1 MFCSNCGKEISNQ
14 ARFCNHCGQPVNN
27 VPAQSAAG
35 AQPAPVKKKSNVF
48 LTIVIFFVFAFVFT
62 GVRTMAKKEQEN
74 RWKEDSQNTGKIEII
89 NPDSSSEKD
98 SASDVDIE
106 KAKNACLYG
115 GLYQDDVLRYSMTKL
130 DVPGYSLLTG
140 EGDERDWLV
149 SPDGACLIA
158 AYRQLE
164 IPEASYDAS
173 TEEGLLN
180 SYKSTYGDANMVSFK
195 KYHVNGFPVIDY
207 IVAYTADGFSQYQG
221 ELIIFPSETTNQTI
235 RLAMFV
241 DVSTGTSA
249 NVIHDVFDTLDI
261 SLDYT
266 ITMDETG
273 TVGLNRITV
282 K

>member
-27 VPAQSAAG
+27 APVQSAARP
-35 AQPAPVKKKSNVF
+35 QPAPVKKKSNPF
-48 LTIVIFFVFAFVFT
+48 LTIVIFFVFAFLFT

-74 RWKEDSQNTGKIEII
+74 RWKEESQNSGKIEIV
-89 NPDSSSEKD
+89 NQDSGND
-98 SASDVDIE
+98 SVSDADIE
-106 KAKNACLYG
+106 KVQNSCLYG
-115 GLYQDDVLRYSMTKL
+115 GLYRDDVLRYSMTKL
-130 DVPGYSLLTG
+130 DVAGYSLLPG

-180 SYKSTYGDANMVSFK
+180 SYRSTYGDANMVSFK

-207 IVAYTADGFSQYQG
+207 IVAYTDNGFSQYQG
-221 ELIIFPSETTNQTI
+221 ELIIFPSETTGQTI

-249 NVIHDVFDTLDI
+249 NVIHDVFDTLDV

-266 ITMDETG
+266 LTMDDTG